1 LLTLR
6 CYRIGLCITENLA
19 VFSGLTFITAVTTVT
34 PQIMLP
40 LVGDLAPLHRR
51 AAALSVVVAG
61 LTLGILVARV
71 LSGVIA
77 NYTSWRTTYWL
88 SCGLQYLIFGLLW
101 LFMPDYPSTNPDSF
115 NYVKFM
121 WSIVK
126 FVLTEPLLMQACIIS
141 FLVSATF
148 TNFWTTLTF
157 LLAGEPYNYDPL
169 PIGLFGLIGIVG
181 IAFSPVYGRLVIDRY
196 HPWLSV
202 MVGLCMVVTAVT
214 IGTYTGTFTVAGPVI
229 QAIFHDAGMQ
239 TCQVANR
246 SQIYSIAPRARNR
259 INTAFMLFTFF
270 GQLAG
275 TAVGN
280 RVYADGGWIH
290 SGSVSVGFS
299 GGAILILCLRGPWEK
314 GWLGWH
320 GGASLKKENLD
331 AAKQDVEASGRVRR
345 STAPVV
351 DPEEKNPT
359 DIEKGL
365 NEMAAEERGHGMRD
379 VEKEVR

>member
-1 LLTLR
+1 M
-6 CYRIGLCITENLA
+6 
-19 VFSGLTFITAVTTVT
+19 FSALTFITAVTTVT

-71 LSGVIA
+71 LSGVVA
-77 NYTSWRTTYWL
+77 NYTSWRNIYWL

-101 LFMPDYPSTNPDSF
+101 LFMPDYPSTNPDGF
-115 NYVKFM
+115 NYLKFM

-126 FVLTEPLLMQACIIS
+126 IFLSEALLIQACIIS

-157 LLAGEPYNYDPL
+157 LLSGEPYNYDPL

-181 IAFSPVYGRLVIDRY
+181 IGFAPVYGRLVIDKY

-202 MVGLCMVVTAVT
+202 LVGLCMVLTGVTV
-214 IGTYTGTFTVAGPVI
+214 GTYTGTFTVAGPVI

-280 RVYADGGWIH
+280 KVYADGGWIH
-290 SGSVSVGFS
+290 SGSVSVGFTA
-299 GGAILILCLRGPWEK
+299 GAILVLCTRGPWEK
-314 GWLGWH
+314 GWFGWT
-320 GGASLKKENLD
+320 GGASLKRENLD
-331 AAKQDVEASGRVRR
+331 AAKQDVEASGRLRR
-345 STAPVV
+345 STALV
-351 DPEEKNPT
+351 DSSDKVPQDVEKAL
-359 DIEKGL
+359 D
-365 NEMAAEERGHGMRD
+365 EMAAEEQTRPGPRD
-379 VEKEVR
+379 HSTAR